1 MRITLEP
8 KEKKE
13 RRIGERLGIKGD
25 RCAGPKCAA
34 VRRTGPPGAHG
45 PSGHG
50 RLTAYGIQLREKQK
64 AKLIYGLNERQFR
77 NYVKKASA
85 AKGDTGLMLGQALET
100 RLDNV
105 VYRLGWARSR
115 GEAREFVS
123 HGHFLVQSKKV
134 NIPSY
139 AVRVGDA
146 IAVRPKSANNKF
158 FQEAILP
165 RLEKHELPK
174 WLTREESALQGRL
187 IALPDAEDLPQNID
201 RTMII
206 EFYSR

>member
-1 MRITLEP
+1 MRITLGP

-13 RRIGERLGIKGD
+13 RRIGERLGLKGD

-34 VRRTGPPGAHG
+34 VRRTGPPGVHG
-45 PSGHG
+45 QSGHG
-50 RLTAYGIQLREKQK
+50 RLTPYGIQLREKQK
-64 AKLIYGLNERQFR
+64 AKLIYGLNERQFG

-85 AKGDTGLMLGQALET
+85 ATGDTGLMFGQALES

-105 VYRLGWARSR
+105 VFKLGFARSR

-123 HGHFLVQSKKV
+123 HGHFLVNGKKV
-134 NIPSY
+134 NVPSY
-139 AVRVGDA
+139 ATRVGDT
-146 IAVRPKSANNKF
+146 IEVRPKSKANKF
-158 FQEAILP
+158 FQEVILP
-165 RLEKHELPK
+165 RLVNQELPK
-174 WLTREESALQGRL
+174 WLTREGQALQGRM